1 VHLARATV
9 HFNAVTEKFSPH
21 DTVFPITS
29 SKELK
34 DSTLSA
40 ACSLH
45 TASGSTSSSTSSL
58 RKRRLMEIAEDE
70 NEDKRQSILAEEHS
84 AALKEP
90 SAVGS
95 QTRQAPSNSTSPP
108 QLESATTLQSMAQDG
123 SSLSPSGASENRPR
137 SPTKSLDGR
146 RTSSQSS
153 RPDLYSYSSFGSN
166 GRPKVKLGP
175 RPSLDFSGR
184 PQTSQSFGNYRPV
197 STLPPGLKLVSK
209 PSKKSKDAT
218 QAQLPNPPPTMTLSP
233 PPLSGS
239 DSSPIQT
246 TILVRPHTSGGRP
259 TTSSGTS
266 IKPPM
271 SPSSSAPK
279 SPTMTPEKLRLM
291 KAMQLRKKQMAS
303 QAEPSLLPPRDEPQ
317 IPPIPRIRLSQGRP
331 GELEDKLASLDDI
344 ARADSAIAIETPS
357 MEKIAALD
365 ITRANSTPGS
375 PTEPSEEAESTP
387 ASSVSDST
395 DETIQDLRNQRNKLP
410 ENAEPVKIPAGH
422 DNESS
427 ETKSRIL
434 GDSMTE
440 EAKQLLTSPIRMRRI
455 GEYDEEKGIHKSNQ
469 DNREVETE
477 TQDPLSRSHE
487 GVDRPLANAAA
498 TATEPAE
505 EIMKSEE
512 ADLASG
518 SMSNGSGLPSTESNS
533 VRDKS
538 AFAKS
543 VSGEQVEASD
553 IKESIEATQT
563 ESPPRQLKIPRS
575 KFSVQPIEPTE
586 VTNSNEK
593 PSIAKETPSNRP
605 KSPVGSTFS
614 NESKRS
620 ITDDEQGAG
629 AIRQARKKRR
639 GLVEPIRTDIS
650 ADRSGHNSETDL
662 LSDDDLMDELQSA
675 TVQEA
680 KPISVSKSPISPVSS
695 RDTMKT
701 PNEGNRFSRAF
712 SNPLRKDS
720 FKAKMLSPH
729 TPNPESSR
737 SVSASAS
744 FLNRANQQTTLPV
757 VKKVNLGSGISQ
769 RIKALEK
776 LSSSAASPSPPLGT
790 TGPSPGAS
798 PAFFSVGQPR
808 SRASSKSP
816 SIVERSE
823 SLTRKN
829 TSPTVSRE
837 SSPETLKFR
846 DRSGSIQSRR
856 EAFNSPLTQPVR
868 SRPESISVTAR
879 IIRDP
884 SQPFPLKP
892 EAGKDPLDFTPL
904 DLQQSPLVIDHQKAI
919 VAPPSPRK
927 ETIRERR
934 TSKEV
939 KKERRSSISIV
950 KDLINDRRSSFAERR
965 KSISV
970 EPPGPSPA
978 RSSRPPSTHTNSPN
992 TTRPRS
998 VSSRRSS
1005 TSGNLPSSL
1014 SLLGLNPVSPT
1025 TPDDTSDKKSNRAS
1039 RMLRLI
1045 SSPFSVS
1052 RKSLAHGISPTVR
1065 EELEPPAASSQF
1077 PQFHPIE
1084 VGDVNVQFPDNLLWK
1099 RRSMSIDSQGFLVL
1113 LQAQSNKGTEKS
1125 MAIKRY
1131 HLSDFRTPFIP
1142 EMEAQE
1148 LPNSVVLDF
1157 IEGGG
1162 LQVAVEDRGGQ
1173 MRLLEGILPSAQSQ
1187 LNPY

>member
-1 VHLARATV
+1 
-9 HFNAVTEKFSPH
+9 
-21 DTVFPITS
+21 
-29 SKELK
+29 
-34 DSTLSA
+34 
-40 ACSLH
+40 
-45 TASGSTSSSTSSL
+45 
-58 RKRRLMEIAEDE
+58 MEIAEDE
-70 NEDKRQSILAEEHS
+70 NEDKRQSILAEHPPT
-84 AALKEP
+84 LKEP
-90 SAVGS
+90 SISCS
-95 QTRQAPSNSTSPP
+95 QTQQASYNSTSPP
-108 QLESATTLQSMAQDG
+108 PQLESSTSFQSMASDG
-123 SSLSPSGASENRPR
+123 STLSPPAAPKNRPR

-146 RTSSQSS
+146 RNSSQSS
-153 RPDLYSYSSFGSN
+153 RPELYSYSSFGSN

-175 RPSLDFSGR
+175 RPSLDITGR
-184 PQTSQSFGNYRPV
+184 PQTSQSFGSYRPV

-209 PSKKSKDAT
+209 PSKKSKDTAK
-218 QAQLPNPPPTMTLSP
+218 AQPSNPPPAMTLSP

-239 DSSPIQT
+239 DSSPLQT

-259 TTSSGTS
+259 TTSSATS

-271 SPSSSAPK
+271 SPSSIAPK

-303 QAEPSLLPPRDEPQ
+303 LSQPETVPLPPHGKPEK
-317 IPPIPRIRLSQGRP
+317 PPVPKIRLSQGSP
-331 GELEDKLASLDDI
+331 GELEEKLASLDDM
-344 ARADSAIAIETPS
+344 ARADSAIAIEAPS
-357 MEKIAALD
+357 TEKAASSD
-365 ITRANSTPGS
+365 VTRTNSMPGS
-375 PTEPSEEAESTP
+375 PTEPSEETESTQ
-387 ASSVSDST
+387 ASSISDST
-395 DETIQDLRNQRNKLP
+395 DETIQEIRNQNAKNSGDVEPGNVSTSKDTRGNETDADKLGGLMI
-410 ENAEPVKIPAGH
+410 E
-422 DNESS
+422 
-427 ETKSRIL
+427 
-434 GDSMTE
+434 
-440 EAKQLLTSPIRMRRI
+440 
-455 GEYDEEKGIHKSNQ
+455 
-469 DNREVETE
+469 
-477 TQDPLSRSHE
+477 
-487 GVDRPLANAAA
+487 
-498 TATEPAE
+498 ATEPRENSIQLNRNGEDEARETLVSHREDQEVDRESQVPSAKINPLFANKE
-505 EIMKSEE
+505 EINHSLHDVTESAVKPTEAITRSKEQESASRSMPNDEDLGPRASNDVRDEFSLAKSTSREQAQSLNVKE
-512 ADLASG
+512 
-518 SMSNGSGLPSTESNS
+518 STEIAQN
-533 VRDKS
+533 
-538 AFAKS
+538 
-543 VSGEQVEASD
+543 
-553 IKESIEATQT
+553 ESL
-563 ESPPRQLKIPRS
+563 PRQLKIPRS
-575 KFSVQPIEPTE
+575 KFSVQPIEPPK
-586 VTNSNEK
+586 VAKSIDK
-593 PSIAKETPSNRP
+593 PDPGQEIPSNPP

-620 ITDDEQGAG
+620 VTDDEQDAG
-629 AIRQARKKRR
+629 VARQARKKRR

-650 ADRSGHNSETDL
+650 ADRSEPNSETDL

-680 KPISVSKSPISPVSS
+680 KPISVSKSPISPVFS
-695 RDTMKT
+695 RDAMKT

-729 TPNPESSR
+729 TPNADSSR
-737 SVSASAS
+737 SVSASAA
-744 FLNRANQQTTLPV
+744 FFNRANQQTTLPV

-776 LSSSAASPSPPLGT
+776 LSSSAANPSPPPGT
-790 TGPSPGAS
+790 TGPSSGAS
-798 PAFFSVGQPR
+798 PAFFSVGKPR
-808 SRASSKSP
+808 SRAGSKSP

-829 TSPTVSRE
+829 TSPIVSRE
-837 SSPETLKFR
+837 SSPEALKFR

-856 EAFNSPLTQPVR
+856 EVFNSPLTTQPVR

-892 EAGKDPLDFTPL
+892 EAGKDPLAFTPL

-927 ETIRERR
+927 ETILERR

-965 KSISV
+965 KSISID
-970 EPPGPSPA
+970 PLAPSPA

-992 TTRPRS
+992 ATRPRS

-1005 TSGNLPSSL
+1005 TSGNLTTSL
-1014 SLLGLNPVSPT
+1014 SSLGLNLVSPS

-1045 SSPFSVS
+1045 SSPFSAS

-1065 EELEPPAASSQF
+1065 EESEPPAVSSQF
-1077 PQFHPIE
+1077 PQLHPIE

-1099 RRSMSIDSQGFLVL
+1099 RRSMSIDSQGFLIL
-1113 LQAQSNKGTEKS
+1113 SQAQSNKGMEKS
-1125 MAIKRY
+1125 MAVKRY
-1131 HLSDFRTPFIP
+1131 HLSDFRTPFVP
-1142 EMEAQE
+1142 EMEVQE

-1162 LQVAVEDRGGQ
+1162 LQVAVQDRGGQ
-1173 MRLLEGILPSAQSQ
+1173 MRLLEGTLKHTPNLASKFVLSYSQSC
-1187 LNPY
+1187 

>member
-1 VHLARATV
+1 
-9 HFNAVTEKFSPH
+9 
-21 DTVFPITS
+21 
-29 SKELK
+29 
-34 DSTLSA
+34 
-40 ACSLH
+40 
-45 TASGSTSSSTSSL
+45 
-58 RKRRLMEIAEDE
+58 MEIAEDE
-70 NEDKRQSILAEEHS
+70 NEDKRQSILAEEHPS
-84 AALKEP
+84 ALKEL
-90 SAVGS
+90 SAAGS
-95 QTRQAPSNSTSPP
+95 QTPQASSNSTSLPP
-108 QLESATTLQSMAQDG
+108 QVESATTLQSMAPES
-123 SSLSPSGASENRPR
+123 SSLSPLRASENRPR

-175 RPSLDFSGR
+175 RPSLDISGR
-184 PQTSQSFGNYRPV
+184 PQTSQSFGSYRPV
-197 STLPPGLKLVSK
+197 STLPPGLKLVSR
-209 PSKKSKDAT
+209 PSKKSKNAT
-218 QAQLPNPPPTMTLSP
+218 QAQLSNPPPTMTLSP

-271 SPSSSAPK
+271 SPSSLAPK

-303 QAEPSLLPPRDEPQ
+303 QAEPSLLPPHDEPQ

-331 GELEDKLASLDDI
+331 GELEDKLASLDDM

-357 MEKIAALD
+357 MEKITALD
-365 ITRANSTPGS
+365 ITRTNSTPGS

-395 DETIQDLRNQRNKLP
+395 DETIQDLRNQSNRLP
-410 ENAEPVKIPAGH
+410 ENAEPVEIPAGH
-422 DNESS
+422 DNESN
-427 ETKSRIL
+427 ETKSRRL

-440 EAKQLLTSPIRMRRI
+440 EAKQLLASPIQMSRT
-455 GEYDEEKGIHKSNQ
+455 GEYDEEKGAHKSNQ
-469 DNREVETE
+469 DNREVEKE
-477 TQDPLSRSHE
+477 TQDPSAQRYPLPRSNE
-487 GVDRPLANAAA
+487 GLDRPLANAVV
-498 TATEPAE
+498 TATKPAE
-505 EIMKSEE
+505 EIMKSED
-512 ADLASG
+512 ADLALG
-518 SMSNGSGLPSTESNS
+518 SLSNGNGLPSTKSNN
-533 VRDKS
+533 VRDTS

-543 VSGEQVEASD
+543 VSGEQVKALN
-553 IKESIEATQT
+553 IKDSIEATQT
-563 ESPPRQLKIPRS
+563 ESPLRQLKIPRS

-593 PSIAKETPSNRP
+593 PIAKETPSNRP

-620 ITDDEQGAG
+620 ITDDEHDTG

-680 KPISVSKSPISPVSS
+680 KPISVSKSPISPVFS
-695 RDTMKT
+695 RDAMKT

-729 TPNPESSR
+729 TPNPDSSR

-790 TGPSPGAS
+790 TGPSPGVS

-808 SRASSKSP
+808 SRAGSKSP

-837 SSPETLKFR
+837 SSPEALKFR
-846 DRSGSIQSRR
+846 GRSGSVQSRR
-856 EAFNSPLTQPVR
+856 EAFNSPLTTQPVR

-927 ETIRERR
+927 ETILERR

-1014 SLLGLNPVSPT
+1014 SSLGLNPVSPT
-1025 TPDDTSDKKSNRAS
+1025 APDDTSDKKSNRAS

-1045 SSPFSVS
+1045 SGPFSAS

-1065 EELEPPAASSQF
+1065 EESEPPAASSQF

-1084 VGDVNVQFPDNLLWK
+1084 IGDVNVQFPDNLLWK
-1099 RRSMSIDSQGFLVL
+1099 RRSMSIDPQGFLVL
-1113 LQAQSNKGTEKS
+1113 SQAQSNKGTEKS
-1125 MAIKRY
+1125 MAVKRY

-1142 EMEAQE
+1142 EMEVQE

-1173 MRLLEGILPSAQSQ
+1173 MRLLEGILTSAQSR
-1187 LNPY
+1187 LNSY

>member
-1 VHLARATV
+1 
-9 HFNAVTEKFSPH
+9 
-21 DTVFPITS
+21 
-29 SKELK
+29 
-34 DSTLSA
+34 
-40 ACSLH
+40 
-45 TASGSTSSSTSSL
+45 
-58 RKRRLMEIAEDE
+58 MEIAEDE
-70 NEDKRQSILAEEHS
+70 NEDKRQSILAEEHPPT
-84 AALKEP
+84 LKEP
-90 SAVGS
+90 SISCS
-95 QTRQAPSNSTSPP
+95 QTQQASANSTSPP
-108 QLESATTLQSMAQDG
+108 PQLESSTSFQSMVSDG
-123 SSLSPSGASENRPR
+123 STLSPPAAPGNRPR
-137 SPTKSLDGR
+137 SPTKSLNGR

-153 RPDLYSYSSFGSN
+153 RPELYSYTSFGSN

-175 RPSLDFSGR
+175 RPSLDITGR
-184 PQTSQSFGNYRPV
+184 PQTSQSFGSYRPV

-209 PSKKSKDAT
+209 PSKKSKDRAK
-218 QAQLPNPPPTMTLSP
+218 AQPPTMTLSP
-233 PPLSGS
+233 PPLPGS
-239 DSSPIQT
+239 DSSPLQT

-271 SPSSSAPK
+271 SPSSIAPK

-303 QAEPSLLPPRDEPQ
+303 LSQPETVPLPPHGELEN
-317 IPPIPRIRLSQGRP
+317 PPVPKIRLSQGSP
-331 GELEDKLASLDDI
+331 GELEEKLASLDDM
-344 ARADSAIAIETPS
+344 ARADSAIAIEAPS
-357 MEKIAALD
+357 TEKAASSD
-365 ITRANSTPGS
+365 ITRTNSIPGS
-375 PTEPSEEAESTP
+375 PTEPSEEAESTQ

-395 DETIQDLRNQRNKLP
+395 DETIQEIRNQNAKHSGDVKPGNISTSKDIRENETEADKL
-410 ENAEPVKIPAGH
+410 GG
-422 DNESS
+422 
-427 ETKSRIL
+427 L
-434 GDSMTE
+434 MTE
-440 EAKQLLTSPIRMRRI
+440 EATEPRENSIQLNRN
-455 GEYDEEKGIHKSNQ
+455 GEDDEARETLVPHRENQ
-469 DNREVETE
+469 EVERESQDLNPKINPLLVNREDINHPLEDVTE
-477 TQDPLSRSHE
+477 SAVKPTEAITRSQEQEPASRSIPNN
-487 GVDRPLANAAA
+487 D
-498 TATEPAE
+498 
-505 EIMKSEE
+505 
-512 ADLASG
+512 DLGPRAS
-518 SMSNGSGLPSTESNS
+518 ND
-533 VRDKS
+533 VRDESAPVKS
-538 AFAKS
+538 TS
-543 VSGEQVEASD
+543 REQVQSLD
-553 IKESIEATQT
+553 VKESPEIAQN
-563 ESPPRQLKIPRS
+563 ESLPRQLKIPRS
-575 KFSVQPIEPTE
+575 KFSVQPIEPPE
-586 VTNSNEK
+586 VAKSIDK
-593 PSIAKETPSNRP
+593 PNPRQEIPSNPP
-605 KSPVGSTFS
+605 KSPMGSTFS

-620 ITDDEQGAG
+620 VTDDEQDAG
-629 AIRQARKKRR
+629 AARQARKKRR

-650 ADRSGHNSETDL
+650 ADRSGPNSETDL

-680 KPISVSKSPISPVSS
+680 KPISVSKSPISPVFS
-695 RDTMKT
+695 RDAMKT

-729 TPNPESSR
+729 TPNADSSR
-737 SVSASAS
+737 SVSASAT
-744 FLNRANQQTTLPV
+744 FLNRTNQQTTLPV

-776 LSSSAASPSPPLGT
+776 LSSSAANPSPPPGT
-790 TGPSPGAS
+790 TGPSSGAS
-798 PAFFSVGQPR
+798 PAFFSVGKPR
-808 SRASSKSP
+808 SRAGSKSP
-816 SIVERSE
+816 SIIERSE

-837 SSPETLKFR
+837 ASPEALKFR
-846 DRSGSIQSRR
+846 ERSGSIQSRR
-856 EAFNSPLTQPVR
+856 EAFNSPLTTQPVR

-892 EAGKDPLDFTPL
+892 KAGKDPLDFTPL

-927 ETIRERR
+927 ETILERR

-965 KSISV
+965 KSISID
-970 EPPGPSPA
+970 PPAPSPA

-992 TTRPRS
+992 ATRPRS

-1005 TSGNLPSSL
+1005 TSGNLPTSL
-1014 SLLGLNPVSPT
+1014 SFLGLNSVSPS

-1045 SSPFSVS
+1045 SSPFSAS

-1065 EELEPPAASSQF
+1065 EESEPPAASSQLS
-1077 PQFHPIE
+1077 QLHPIE

-1099 RRSMSIDSQGFLVL
+1099 RRSMSIDSQGFLIL
-1113 LQAQSNKGTEKS
+1113 SQAQSNKGTEKS

-1142 EMEAQE
+1142 EMEVQE

-1173 MRLLEGILPSAQSQ
+1173 MRLLEGTLKHPPKPCIEICTKVIPSPARSASFIRCIRPVNNNASHGTREP
-1187 LNPY
+1187 LF